1 MLVHA
6 LALLMV
12 PLMLNPAIIK
22 EDLAE
27 MDGELDKLLSK
38 LESMQV
44 RYDKTLI
51 DLEKK
56 KALLDGAK
64 ATLKAAKQAIKDAGS
79 PESQEEYYQM
89 KQLNKDKMNAQKDVS
104 HKTKQYNFVYKQEKK
119 DFNELELLKAEIS
132 VKKKDI
138 AALQKILPE
147 AKDKQG
153 KAKQFISIR
162 LSQTCVMLNELTENS
177 PCPMNR
183 ELVAMFDNTRQDVSG
198 KFIEEEGKKDIYRE
212 RSKMQNH
219 WNFYKAVPNWIVI
232 AVDPD
237 PKFEERSSVVYIHPR
252 PLIIHDKWQT
262 SLGENRTLTVYKDAK
277 VFDSCLKASV
287 GPDLDEINNV
297 INQILRN
304 CEDDSFGQTDLT
316 VPGGIDK
323 TWNNYMNWLAANFS

>member
-1 MLVHA
+1 
-6 LALLMV
+6 
-12 PLMLNPAIIK
+12 
-22 EDLAE
+22 
-27 MDGELDKLLSK
+27 
-38 LESMQV
+38 
-44 RYDKTLI
+44 
-51 DLEKK
+51 
-56 KALLDGAK
+56 
-64 ATLKAAKQAIKDAGS
+64 
-79 PESQEEYYQM
+79 M

-297 INQILRN
+297 INQILSN
-304 CEDDSFGQTDLT
+304 CEDDSFGQTVLT